1 MEKLPLNQDLETKKV
16 LKQVISAN
24 KELAKLNGIMS
35 IIPNQEILINA
46 LILQEAKDSSEIE
59 NRIIQSVPELYLS

>member
-16 LKQVISAN
+16 LKKVISAN

-46 LILQEAKDSSEIE
+46 LILQEAKDSSKIE
-59 NRIIQSVPELYLS
+59 NRII